1 MKQKRRKE
9 MKKYFVLLFVLFL
22 LAACSS
28 AEQAL
33 PPEPTSTAVPPTLTP
48 IPPTDT
54 PNPTDTPTPTDTPIP
69 TATPTPF
76 IPKAT
81 IKIASHSSLSLVL
94 VDLGIDISRGT
105 ELAIRQLSGPLMDL
119 GYKVEFAP
127 YDDQTDY
134 GLAVDVA
141 NQITS
146 DPEVLCVVGP
156 MTSNIFKQVK
166 EIYHRAGLA
175 FVSPS
180 ATAPV
185 LNERRYLEA
194 NRLVGG
200 GGTDGMAGALFAEA
214 QGYSRV
220 FILNLYGDEYS
231 QISAYHFR
239 NEISRMGIEIT
250 GYMATENTDGY
261 GKFIDRLMAAETDL
275 VYFSTWNVG
284 QAGNFFREARAAG
297 YMGAFLSFVNDP
309 ALLESA
315 GPLLIDGGGM
325 YYTTAAAPANYYPGS
340 ADFFEDFETFYG
352 AAPQGFAPYAYDAA
366 GICMKAIEQA
376 SIAKGGEIPTR
387 AEVANAIR
395 SLQDYQGIT
404 GTYNFN
410 KYGDQSPAHYFVY
423 QVVSPDPA
431 EWDQNE
437 LVTSF
442 VITLPE

>member
-1 MKQKRRKE
+1 
-9 MKKYFVLLFVLFL
+9 MKKFLVLLFVLFL

-28 AEQAL
+28 AEQA
-33 PPEPTSTAVPPTLTP
+33 PTPIPTNTALPPTLTP

-54 PNPTDTPTPTDTPIP
+54 PSPTDTPTPTDTLIP

-76 IPKAT
+76 VPKAT
-81 IKIASHSSLSLVL
+81 IKIASQSSLSLVL
-94 VDLGIDISRGT
+94 VDIGTDIIRGA
-105 ELAIRQLSGPLMDL
+105 ELATWQLAGPLMDL
-119 GYKVEFAP
+119 GYKVEFVP

-134 GLAVDVA
+134 GVAVDVA
-141 NQITS
+141 KQIIS

-175 FVSPS
+175 FISPS

-194 NRLVGG
+194 NRLLGG
-200 GGTDGMAGALFAEA
+200 GAADGMAGAQFAEA

-220 FILNLYGDEYS
+220 FILNLYGDDFS
-231 QISAYHFR
+231 QISAYNFR
-239 NEISRMGIEIT
+239 NEASRMGIEIT
-250 GYMATENTDGY
+250 GYMATESTEGF
-261 GKFIDRLMAAETDL
+261 GKLIDRLMAANTDL

-297 YMGAFLSFVNDP
+297 YMGAFLNNASDP

-325 YYTTAAAPANYYPGS
+325 YYTTATARANYYSG
-340 ADFFEDFETFYG
+340 AAGFLENFETLYG
-352 AAPQGFAPYAYDAA
+352 TAPQGAAAPAYDAA

-395 SLQDYQGIT
+395 SLQNYQGIT

-410 KYGDQSPAHYFVY
+410 KFGNPDPVQYFVF
-423 QVVSPDPA
+423 QVISSNPA
-431 EWDQNE
+431 EWDQN
-437 LVTSF
+437 VIVNSF
-442 VITLPE
+442 LIDLPE